1 MNCKDCCQDCQ
12 RIGCDIELGCS
23 GYVEPSNGT
32 KERMNER
39 LEMMYR
45 LYSDSEVKHFFS
57 PSEPITNADRIRSM
71 TDAELA
77 EWVQN
82 TTGCPTWVDKNYKC
96 PDMYQQKKKGCLEC
110 WLKWLQQEV

>member
-12 RIGCDIELGCS
+12 RIGCDIEVGCS

-39 LEMMYR
+39 LEMMYK

-77 EWVQN
+77 RFFDDIE
-82 TTGCPTWVDKNYKC
+82 TKNYFGE
-96 PDMYQQKKKGCLEC
+96 YLGELGWLE
-110 WLKWLQQEV
+110 WLQQEV